1 MSDDYIAVAASEEKV
16 LSDSVQSM
24 FVKVW
29 LHLTLV
35 VVPLGSLLI
44 IYICDPVQL
53 LLGDKTWSILEDEH
67 VHGTIAAIIQIA
79 ILLIFYI
86 FIMDLAG
93 IYFTITTN
101 TLTAENHSGF
111 YMSTMTGVFIDVI
124 AFAWV
129 LFVLFYSIMYVIKS
143 YINQGMSLYLAD
155 RLAYNKVKKFLTS
168 TTLAAV
174 LSFFNHI
181 QYIIIAFMSDPF
193 HAGTT
198 AIIFIAFFF
207 IFYFVFRQF
216 YNRVVLHSNK
226 HPGNV
231 APHKLC
237 NQCIGKLEQKLN
249 SRKSRKIILSESESA
264 YLQSEQADKKCD
276 CFISGPGCH
285 TPFSVRVVLLSLST
299 VCPFLLVY
307 VGMIIVLFFSLPFT
321 KTIED
326 SPSRLYSIYQ
336 GTGLLIVSLLTYNI
350 VLRPANFSLVKVTER
365 LAKRLQLP
373 QHTNYWNKLTDEEKV
388 AKVISTFMEKHLKV
402 KLYETFSSNSD
413 DESSERGGS
422 SGRSEGVE
430 ELADKSHD
438 IINLIVKESKV

>member
-1 MSDDYIAVAASEEKV
+1 MS
-16 LSDSVQSM
+16 SDSLQSV

-29 LHLTLV
+29 LHLTLFLF
-35 VVPLGSLLI
+35 PLGSLFVL
-44 IYICDPVQL
+44 YICDPVQL
-53 LLGDKTWSILEDEH
+53 MLGDKTWFILEDEH
-67 VHGTIAAIIQIA
+67 AHGTIAAIIQIA
-79 ILLIFYI
+79 ILIIFYI

-93 IYFTITTN
+93 IYFTITT
-101 TLTAENHSGF
+101 TALSAETHSAF
-111 YMSTMTGVFIDVI
+111 YLSTMTGVFIDLI

-143 YINQGMSLYLAD
+143 LISKGTSLYLAD

-181 QYIIIAFMSDPF
+181 HYIILAFISDPF
-193 HAGTT
+193 HAGST
-198 AIIFIAFFF
+198 AIMFIAFFF
-207 IFYFVFRQF
+207 IFYIVFRQF

-237 NQCIGKLEQKLN
+237 NQCISNLEQKLKAP
-249 SRKSRKIILSESESA
+249 SRKPLRRVLSESQAA
-264 YLQSEQADKKCD
+264 YLVSAKVNKKCD

-307 VGMIIVLFFSLPFT
+307 VGMITVLFFNLPLT
-321 KTIED
+321 KSIED

-336 GTGLLIVSLLTYNI
+336 GTGLIIVALLAYNI
-350 VLRPANFSLVKVTER
+350 VLRPNSFSVVKVMER
-365 LAKRLQLP
+365 LAKRLKLP
-373 QHTNYWNKLTDEEKV
+373 DHTNYWNKLTDEEKC
-388 AKVISTFMEKHLKV
+388 AKVISTLMEKNLRTELHKTL
-402 KLYETFSSNSD
+402 SD
-413 DESSERGGS
+413 DSDEESIKSDG
-422 SGRSEGVE
+422 GRSKDTV
-430 ELADKSHD
+430 
-438 IINLIVKESKV
+438 V